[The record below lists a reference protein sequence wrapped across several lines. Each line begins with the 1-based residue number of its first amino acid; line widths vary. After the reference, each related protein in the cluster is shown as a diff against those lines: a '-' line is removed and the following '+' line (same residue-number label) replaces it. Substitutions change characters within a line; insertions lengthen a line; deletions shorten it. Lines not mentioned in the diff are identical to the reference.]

1 MSDIFR
7 IQVENKIVELMERM
21 DVLEN
26 ELKKKVSLEFFN
38 TINENRRKEI
48 KDLQE
53 RRR

>member
-21 DVLEN
+21 DVLEK
-26 ELKKKVSLEFFN
+26 ELKKKVNLEFFN

-53 RRR
+53 ARQ